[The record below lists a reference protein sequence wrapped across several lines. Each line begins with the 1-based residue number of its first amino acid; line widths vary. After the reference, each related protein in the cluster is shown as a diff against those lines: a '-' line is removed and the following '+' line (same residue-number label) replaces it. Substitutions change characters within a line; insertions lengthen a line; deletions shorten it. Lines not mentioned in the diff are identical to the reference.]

1 MSGLIR
7 KGALTTLLIAGSS
20 ALVLSFIGPTMVESL
35 YGDSFDGAGQGLW
48 NLCFALV
55 PFSISQFLISVHF
68 VNGHAHLLR
77 VLLLMA
83 TIEAVA
89 LFGLGNNLT
98 SFSVILGVTGV
109 VLTGTL
115 VLFGENAKAF
125 SFQKSR

>member
-1 MSGLIR
+1 
-7 KGALTTLLIAGSS
+7 
-20 ALVLSFIGPTMVESL
+20 
-35 YGDSFDGAGQGLW
+35 
-48 NLCFALV
+48 V

-89 LFGLGNNLT
+89 LFVLGTNLT

-109 VLTGTL
+109 VLTATL
-115 VLFGENAKAF
+115 VLFGDNAKAF
-125 SFQKSR
+125 SFQKK